1 MILVL
6 VAVLKNIKNAVANRE
21 HQLSVYGLKPDYEFL
36 AIYINQLWK
45 KNLK

>member
-21 HQLSVYGLKPDYEFL
+21 HQLSVYKLKADYGFWL
-36 AIYINQLWK
+36 FILTSYGK
-45 KNLK
+45 KT